1 MAIIITQIK
10 SIFRICLLIPVF
22 LNVDLSKI
30 TQAYKSVDTTIESGM
45 YWIRR
50 SFI

>member
-22 LNVDLSKI
+22 LKDVDLSKI
-30 TQAYKSVDTTIESGM
+30 TQAYKGVDATIESWM
-45 YWIRR
+45 Y
-50 SFI
+50 